1 MLTMGI
7 QRHETVALHSG
18 ASAADFESF
27 VTGELIPFFSEHFKG
42 PTRASIADIKGQSF
56 ANDVKHKGHYLWV
69 TEWDGN
75 SDVLLG
81 KTFEGA
87 RMIGVDGLA
96 DILKKLESFG
106 SRSAATVFDEFA
118 NVVVGTNV

>member
-1 MLTMGI
+1 VNISRDPLG
-7 QRHETVALHSG
+7 L
-18 ASAADFESF
+18 
-27 VTGELIPFFSEHFKG
+27 P
-42 PTRASIADIKGQSF
+42 IADIKGQSF

-106 SRSAATVFDEFA
+106 SRSAATVFDELA